1 MQNLTSIPLPTNPA
15 TKTGLPIAIEN
26 IEASS
31 LVSTCVHEMFESQVE
46 RAPNA
51 VAVEFGDEKLTY
63 RQLNNRAN
71 QLARELVRL
80 GVEADSLVGICVE
93 RSPQMVVGL
102 LAIMKAGGAYVPLDP
117 SYPHERLAFMLQ
129 DANVSVLLTQSG
141 LMEKLPQHD
150 GHRLC
155 LDSDW
160 HFIAQN
166 STENLGTSVGAEN
179 LAYVIYTSGSTGKPK
194 GAMIRHRGL
203 TNYLN
208 WCTEAYEVADGC
220 GAPVHSSI
228 SFDLTVTSL
237 FAPLMVGRSVF
248 LVGDG
253 IQALADALLER
264 ENYSLVKITP
274 AHLRALAELLPPA
287 QVAGRVRALI
297 IGGEALHFE
306 SLSFWREY
314 APATRLINEY
324 GPTETVVGC
333 CVYEVAGDDPG
344 GGAVPIGRPIANT
357 AFYVLDEELQTVSP
371 GQTGELFIG
380 GDGVSRGYLGREELT
395 RERFIPNLYDN
406 RSTLYRSGDLARM
419 LPNGS
424 LEYLGRVDDQVKI
437 RGFRVELG
445 EIETILK
452 QHAGVSDCAV
462 VVCDEPSGEKRL
474 VAFFVSN
481 ETERCEDEKLRRFLS
496 TKLPDYMIP
505 SAFVVLEMLPLT
517 INGKVDRQAL
527 ACFAPESLARPD
539 FVAARTP
546 VEATLARIWSDV
558 LNVKTVGVNDN
569 FFDLGGDSI
578 LGTLILARAAR
589 AGLKLSPGLLFE
601 HQTIAELASVLNGAL
616 QNAAI

>member
-1 MQNLTSIPLPTNPA
+1 MMQNTPSSTVAPIVGPGLIGHVDESSTPDAA
-15 TKTGLPIAIEN
+15 T
-26 IEASS
+26 
-31 LVSTCVHEMFESQVE
+31 TCAHEMFEGQVE
-46 RAPNA
+46 RTPDA
-51 VAVEFGDEKLTY
+51 VAVVFGDEQLTY
-63 RQLNNRAN
+63 RQLNNQAN
-71 QLARELVRL
+71 QLAHELVRL
-80 GVEADSLVGICVE
+80 GVGADSLVGICVD
-93 RSPQMVVGL
+93 RSSQMVVGL

-129 DANVSVLLTQSG
+129 DANASVLLTQSG
-141 LMEKLPQHD
+141 LIEKLPQYD
-150 GHRLC
+150 GHKLC

-166 STENLGTSVGAEN
+166 STENLGVSVSAEN
-179 LAYVIYTSGSTGKPK
+179 LAYLIYTSGSTGKPK
-194 GAMIRHRGL
+194 GAMIRHCGL

-208 WCTEAYEVADGC
+208 WCTEAYDVAHGC

-274 AHLRALAELLPPA
+274 AHLRALAELLPPEQIA
-287 QVAGRVRALI
+287 RRVRALI

-306 SLSFWREY
+306 SLSFWRER

-333 CVYEVAGDDPG
+333 CVYEVGSDDPAC
-344 GGAVPIGRPIANT
+344 GAVPIGRPIANT
-357 AFYVLDEELQTVSP
+357 ALYVLDEDLQTVSP

-380 GDGVSRGYLGREELT
+380 GDGVGRGYLGREQLT
-395 RERFIPNLYDN
+395 RERFVTNPYDE

-419 LPNGS
+419 LPNGN

-445 EIETILK
+445 EIETVLK
-452 QHAGVSDCAV
+452 QHSSVSDCAV
-462 VVCDEPSGEKRL
+462 VMCDEPSGEKRL
-474 VAFFVSN
+474 VAFLVSN
-481 ETERCEDEKLRRFLS
+481 EAEICEDENLRRFLG
-496 TKLPDYMIP
+496 TKLPDYVVP
-505 SAFVVLEMLPLT
+505 SAFVMLHVLPLT

-527 ACFAPESLARPD
+527 AYLAPDSPVNPD
-539 FVAARTP
+539 FVPARTP
-546 VEATLARIWSDV
+546 IEAILANIWADV
-558 LNVKTVGVNDN
+558 LKVKAVGVNDN

-589 AGLKLSPGLLFE
+589 AGLRLSPVLLFE
-601 HQTIAELASVLNGAL
+601 HQTIAELASVVGVM
-616 QNAAI
+616 